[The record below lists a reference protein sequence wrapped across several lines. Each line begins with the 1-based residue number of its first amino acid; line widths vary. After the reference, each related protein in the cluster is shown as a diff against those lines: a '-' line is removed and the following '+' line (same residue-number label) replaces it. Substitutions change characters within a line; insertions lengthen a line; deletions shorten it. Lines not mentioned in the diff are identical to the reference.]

1 MAEIIEQGEVDVTGT
16 VLYTGSL
23 SSVSSTKILQLK
35 FYNPLAYVLTLERYD
50 AATATSK
57 ILYSLTLD
65 AGDSVTDSATYAL
78 KEGDRLIAYS
88 DIPGTSYYTYG
99 FDYADSW

>member
-78 KEGDRLIAYS
+78 KEGDRKS
-88 DIPGTSYYTYG
+88 VV
-99 FDYADSW
+99 

>member
-1 MAEIIEQGEVDVTGT
+1 MAEIIEQGEVSIAGT
-16 VLYTGSL
+16 ILYTGSAG
-23 SSVSSTKILQLK
+23 SGASTKVLQLK

-78 KEGDRLIAYS
+78 KEGDRLIVYS
-88 DIPGTSYYTYG
+88 DIAGTSFYIYG
-99 FDYADSW
+99 LDYAGS